1 MSELVEVALFTDDIA
16 ALKRF
21 YGGLVGGEPE
31 DDWPGGATYWA
42 GAVKLLVHERGVP
55 SEGGPANEDHFALAV
70 PDLVA
75 VCAELHEGGA
85 AIVAEPRDYP
95 WGRSAYV
102 RDPDGRI
109 VELCER
115 V

>member
-1 MSELVEVALFTDDIA
+1 MSELVEVALFSDDVEE
-16 ALKRF
+16 LKRF
-21 YGGLVGGEPE
+21 YGRLVGGEPE
-31 DDWPGGATYWA
+31 DDWPGGATYVA
-42 GAVKLLVHERGVP
+42 GPVKLLVHRRAAP

-70 PDLVA
+70 NDLGA
-75 VCAELHEGGA
+75 ACQELHERGVEF
-85 AIVAEPRDYP
+85 VAEPRDYP

-109 VELCER
+109 VELSQR